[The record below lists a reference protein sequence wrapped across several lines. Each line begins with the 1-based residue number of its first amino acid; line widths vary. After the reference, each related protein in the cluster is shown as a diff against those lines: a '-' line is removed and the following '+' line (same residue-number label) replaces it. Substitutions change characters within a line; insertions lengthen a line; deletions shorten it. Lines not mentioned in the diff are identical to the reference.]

1 MVIEIRATV
10 TWKKC
15 DLTRSMYRRRRKRQ
29 PTPVFMPGKSHGLRS
44 LVGYNP
50 RGRKESDTT
59 EWLLCVRMYR
69 RCFQGGSVYLQCRR
83 HKRRGFNSWVGKIPW
98 KRARQPTPL
107 FLHGE
112 SHGQE
117 EPGGLQSIALD
128 RVRHD
133 WSDWVLMHR
142 YRRALKGVRDL
153 YF

>member
-59 EWLLCVRMYR
+59 EWLLCV
-69 RCFQGGSVYLQCRR
+69 CVCIGDASKVAQSTCSVEDTKDVGSIPESGRSPGREHGNPLHYSCMENPMD
-83 HKRRGFNSWVGKIPW
+83 KRSLVGYSP
-98 KRARQPTPL
+98 
-107 FLHGE
+107 
-112 SHGQE
+112 
-117 EPGGLQSIALD
+117 
-128 RVRHD
+128 
-133 WSDWVLMHR
+133 
-142 YRRALKGVRDL
+142 
-153 YF
+153 